1 MKWKDKCFD
10 ALDEAGM
17 FENSGHRTR
26 FKELTDCY
34 CNYPFFTRGLCKC
47 MYLSAWDEEH
57 FCILL
62 GTLADMTAGR

>member
-34 CNYPFFTRGLCKC
+34 CNYPFFTRGL
-47 MYLSAWDEEH
+47 
-57 FCILL
+57 
-62 GTLADMTAGR
+62 